1 MGTQVVVSIPAGS
14 HLGCPSPL
22 PRGARLPRRVGTA
35 RTTVATDGGDAP
47 AMCAER
53 MSFDYGR
60 SSFDRGCAMAY
71 DDRSSRSSEG
81 SMKRN
86 LSRLDSWVAKA
97 PAPTCR
103 RRRTETKSAED
114 RPAAPPPLGPL
125 RSAVPGAPFP
135 ERDLPAADESGW
147 GHYAFSTPSFPD
159 DHEPA
164 TPSDVAPPAF
174 GRRAD
179 A

>member
-1 MGTQVVVSIPAGS
+1 M
-14 HLGCPSPL
+14 
-22 PRGARLPRRVGTA
+22 GTA

-114 RPAAPPPLGPL
+114 RPAAPSCLLQAFTHALYAAVLFGL
-125 RSAVPGAPFP
+125 RLASACASC
-135 ERDLPAADESGW
+135 LS
-147 GHYAFSTPSFPD
+147 
-159 DHEPA
+159 
-164 TPSDVAPPAF
+164 
-174 GRRAD
+174 
-179 A
+179 